1 MIAGNFWPRSAIDQA
16 INSDLIKRFLVTVPK
31 LAIRILTDQ
40 LLLFSDIIRM
50 CNVMLGRKFNEL
62 WYLAIRTVDIYKGN
76 ILFQTQVYSK
86 FQTIIPQYIILEL
99 IKPDVARIKWPHI
112 SDASIVRLF
121 ISITKK
127 KKKSGTEDTTLHCIT
142 DEMTEQRVLLNPLT
156 DWPPTRKEQPRR
168 QLSRRFVRFLKGS
181 GQWAVNA

>member
-62 WYLAIRTVDIYKGN
+62 WYLDRTVDIYKGN

-86 FQTIIPQYIILEL
+86 YQTIIPQYIILEL
-99 IKPDVARIKWPHI
+99 IKPYVVRIKWPHI

-127 KKKSGTEDTTLHCIT
+127 KKKRVEQKTLHYIASQMRWQNSEFCWIRWPT
-142 DEMTEQRVLLNPLT
+142 DR
-156 DWPPTRKEQPRR
+156 QPERNNHADN
-168 QLSRRFVRFLKGS
+168 SPGGS
-181 GQWAVNA
+181 FGS